1 MFKIGSVF
9 IPVENLATSIRWY
22 EKMLGIIKIDEWEE
36 GNERGAGFY
45 FPNDLTQLALIQVE
59 DKQPTQFAITG
70 NKRNVYFNFLT
81 DDIQGAFNHL
91 KHNNVKVSE
100 IEDFGGM
107 KCFDFYD
114 LDGNTFSVVNE
125 VESSPYHR
133 DEVRKLQSRK

>member
-1 MFKIGSVF
+1 MFKIGSIF
-9 IPVENLATSIRWY
+9 IPVKNLETSIRWY
-22 EKMLGIIKIDEWEE
+22 EKMLGITKIGEWGE

-59 DKQPTQFAITG
+59 NKQPTQFAIKG
-70 NKRNVYFNFLT
+70 NTRNVYFNFLT
-81 DDIQGAFNHL
+81 NDIQKAYDHF
-91 KHNNVKVSE
+91 KQNNVKVSE
-100 IEDFGGM
+100 VEDFGGM

-133 DEVRKLQSRK
+133 DEVRKLQSK